1 MTNLIYNFID
11 EAHKRMHNV
20 LFQAGWNCEND
31 AVLSEI
37 NCFRY
42 NWRYSKDNL
51 IIYFDNSWDKIGCNY
66 NMNKCYKLLDNKKF
80 SEVAD
85 IIEAELKQP
94 KDFSHI
100 KVGQWVRFID
110 SNNDRFSGETFNKW
124 YQRLEAAH
132 DFYEDKGSL
141 YFYYEDDTGCCGYSD
156 APEDWDLTDIRD
168 TKPDQHVQP
177 NEMVDQPVETHE
189 EIEYH
194 PITKDN
200 IVEVLEYNG
209 FDNYGQ
215 YYRIYEHYI
224 IWHYNKDD
232 VSEEDSKQVIIY
244 FNNNKW
250 LEHLEL
256 ETGKLN
262 PIPKPKFD
270 FVQYLLDNEAKIHV
284 VEDGNTF
291 MGIGLIDFVVTNRV
305 FQINY
310 DQDQSFKL
318 TKENADKLIAMAKL
332 SEQLS

>member
-1 MTNLIYNFID
+1 MSKLIYDFIN
-11 EAHKRMHNV
+11 EYHKRMHNA
-20 LFQAGWNCEND
+20 LICAGWSCENLQQTEEFSGPFWD
-31 AVLSEI
+31 WV
-37 NCFRY
+37 
-42 NWRYSKDNL
+42 YSKENEY
-51 IIYFDNSWDKIGCNY
+51 IYFDGEDCEIYHKNTDDKELY
-66 NMNKCYKLLDNKKF
+66 LNKKSF
-80 SEVAD
+80 SKIAE

-100 KVGQWVRFID
+100 KPGQWIRYID
-110 SNNDRFSGETFNKW
+110 SNNDRFPGTTFNKW
-124 YQRLEAAH
+124 YQRLKAAH
-132 DFYEDKGSL
+132 EFYEDKGSL
-141 YFYYEDDTGCCGYSD
+141 YFYYQDDGGCCSYSE
-156 APEDWDLTDIRD
+156 APEDWDLIDIRD

-177 NEMVDQPVETHE
+177 NEMVNQPVETYD
-189 EIEYH
+189 EIEHY

-209 FDNYGQ
+209 VNKEKYTIYGNANTIKCYIKDEKGYHASNIHFDNPLWLQ
-215 YYRIYEHYI
+215 LVE
-224 IWHYNKDD
+224 
-232 VSEEDSKQVIIY
+232 VY
-244 FNNNKW
+244 F
-250 LEHLEL
+250 
-256 ETGKLN
+256 GKLE